1 MAFVVET
8 DPGSD
13 AATATASALPHEEI
27 VGNARLP
34 TMHEEIER
42 GRIGEHSTRPIKD
55 STRAIIEAAKA
66 KLAGEQPPAK
76 TVAATGD
83 ATPVAPTAVPATQ
96 MVTNKPGGGTTEQ
109 PKPEPVPT
117 PAGPSAPE
125 PHADT
130 ARATRLAEHN
140 ARLVAEIEA
149 LRKTPH
155 NPHGEAAVLKEVD
168 SLFTSNPL
176 AGVRRMFGRQLGV
189 PEDSKEITQHLRYL
203 ESDLTNDRIGVPFTE
218 DSERDRKAA
227 RTLVAIQREM
237 RERKAEETKTEPA
250 PSSDDAD
257 SVAFIGKQL
266 AASKHAENYPLLT
279 AWGEHV
285 HGAKPAAIIW
295 QAMRHGV
302 AIGELD
308 RNEPFDQL
316 IDKTSKSLES
326 YYQDLLARAP
336 KAPSPSTAQP
346 PASATT
352 PPTEAPKG
360 DPSGQR
366 VPSLTSATTSA
377 APATMPAT
385 TPKTEPPR
393 NAKEEKQRRL
403 AIIRNRQVPRTV

>member
-8 DPGSD
+8 ESGTETPPT
-13 AATATASALPHEEI
+13 AASSLPHEEI
-27 VGNARLP
+27 VGNARMP
-34 TMHEEIER
+34 TMHEEVEI

-66 KLAGEQPPAK
+66 RIAGAPEAKTAAK
-76 TVAATGD
+76 TVEQPAAP
-83 ATPVAPTAVPATQ
+83 AAAAPMQPAEST
-96 MVTNKPGGGTTEQ
+96 KPAGAAEQ
-109 PKPEPVPT
+109 PKADPAPSSAAATTTNPT
-117 PAGPSAPE
+117 E

-130 ARATRLAEHN
+130 VRANRLAEHN
-140 ARLVAEIEA
+140 TRLVAELES
-149 LRKTPH
+149 LRKAP
-155 NPHGEAAVLKEVD
+155 PAHGDAAVLKEVD
-168 SLFTSNPL
+168 GLFTTNPL
-176 AGVRRMFGRQLGV
+176 AGVRKMFARQLGV
-189 PEDSKEITQHLRYL
+189 PEDSKEITQHLRFL

-250 PSSDDAD
+250 PSSDDAE
-257 SVAFIGKQL
+257 SVSFVGNRL
-266 AASKHAENYPLLT
+266 AATKHAENYPLLT
-279 AWGEHV
+279 AWGEYV
-285 HGAKPAAIIW
+285 HGAKPAAVIW
-295 QAMRHGV
+295 QALKHGV

-326 YYQDLLARAP
+326 YYQDLLAKAP
-336 KAPSPSTAQP
+336 KAAPTST
-346 PASATT
+346 ATT
-352 PPTEAPKG
+352 PAPATPPPEAPKG

-385 TPKTEPPR
+385 TPKIESFR
-393 NAKEEKQRRL
+393 NERERRL
-403 AIIRNRQVPRTV
+403 NIIKRHVVPRTV